1 MQKPATDK
9 HTWPLMHHV
18 TRKPSCKAHLTGISD
33 TKELMVAI
41 RLASVKAS
49 RDLLPP
55 PAQLLLLPPP
65 AAAAAAAMVLFII
78 SLWEGRGSAVIR
90 MLRVMQGST
99 HSKPVSTSAT
109 FHLQIGADVGQHHG
123 SNMSLSCRFRQF
135 KTNCKGSG
143 SAGIRMLRVVQG
155 SAHSKPVSTS
165 GTFHLQNQA
174 AAGDH

>member
-1 MQKPATDK
+1 
-9 HTWPLMHHV
+9 
-18 TRKPSCKAHLTGISD
+18 
-33 TKELMVAI
+33 
-41 RLASVKAS
+41 
-49 RDLLPP
+49 
-55 PAQLLLLPPP
+55 
-65 AAAAAAAMVLFII
+65 
-78 SLWEGRGSAVIR
+78 
-90 MLRVMQGST
+90 MQGSA

-109 FHLQIGADVGQHHG
+109 FHLQNGADVGHNHG
-123 SNMSLSCRFRQF
+123 SNMSLSCRLRQF